1 MALGAL
7 GLVICLAALVAIAR
21 LQGTASDYLVTKLD
35 ALAADIDITADRTGR
50 PRRTRWTQLG
60 VTTASIQRTLE
71 EVDRGLGTAS
81 QTLGKVSTVVG
92 ADIPTILQE
101 TNGALATAESAAGVI
116 DRTLGV
122 VWALAPGSRPAEPSP
137 PLSVSIANIA
147 ASLTGLSGSLGEIE
161 TGLTTATGDVERVRV
176 QLRAVA
182 SGIGEITRSLS
193 AARAVVTRYQVVVS
207 NLQREVAQ
215 LRADVP
221 GWLTTGAWW
230 LGAIVLLLGFAQVGL
245 LVQGWDLY
253 TRAVGASEY
262 VASPPN

>member
-7 GLVICLAALVAIAR
+7 GLVICLAALVAVAR
-21 LQGTASDYLVTKLD
+21 LQGTASDYLVAKLD
-35 ALAADIDITADRTGR
+35 ALAADLDITADGLVVLGDSL
-50 PRRTRWTQLG
+50 TQLG

-92 ADIPTILQE
+92 ADIPAILQE
-101 TNGALATAESAAGVI
+101 TNGALATAESAARVI

-147 ASLTGLSGSLGEIE
+147 ASLTGLSGSLREIE

-182 SGIGEITRSLS
+182 GGIGEITRSLS
-193 AARAVVTRYQVVVS
+193 AARTVVTRYQVVVS

-215 LRADVP
+215 LRADAP

-253 TRAVGASEY
+253 TRAVGASES
-262 VASPPN
+262 AAPPPN